1 MEKEG
6 LIRGIQFFE
15 SNDLQIEL
23 LVTDRHSQISKWM
36 RENMPDINHR
46 YDVWHVAKGNV
57 L

>member
-1 MEKEG
+1 MEKED

-46 YDVWHVAKGNV
+46 HDVWHVAKR
-57 L
+57 